1 MQCFKNFWTS
11 LFDFSQEE
19 ININGLTFKI
29 KKELK
34 SQPNPDLKSLDE
46 WKHTHELPLKIAL
59 SGINDCGLKGKDREN
74 FDKLF
79 LNHAKGKKNR
89 P

>member
-1 MQCFKNFWTS
+1 MS
-11 LFDFSQEE
+11 
-19 ININGLTFKI
+19 INGLTFKI

-34 SQPNPDLKSLDE
+34 SQPNPDLKSLSE
-46 WKHTHELPLKIAL
+46 WTHSYELPLKITL
-59 SGINDCGLKGKDREN
+59 SGINDCGLKGKDRKK

-79 LNHAKGKKNR
+79 LNHAKGEKNT